1 MLDCAKGRSGE
12 RVDLFVSAPRPNV
25 NLERREK
32 KKYSP
37 NSNLRNGQSGGK
49 EKGKEREAKEK
60 ACPFIE
66 AALLLLQSPLRV
78 YMTRNFNFFSP
89 FFS

>member
-37 NSNLRNGQSGGK
+37 NSNLRNGQSGGR
-49 EKGKEREAKEK
+49 EKGKERKRGEREGMSFYRGG
-60 ACPFIE
+60 PFI
-66 AALLLLQSPLRV
+66 AAESA
-78 YMTRNFNFFSP
+78 TRIYDAKF
-89 FFS
+89 